1 MAVASVTDAA
11 IHKQIFGSNTR
22 PSNLAKWKTLIIF
35 NEKVNDIIKIVKS
48 LEETVY
54 L

>member
-22 PSNLAKWKTLIIF
+22 PSNLANLLPTGKGTIIVG
-35 NEKVNDIIKIVKS
+35 EC
-48 LEETVY
+48 TVRGGQDF
-54 L
+54 